1 MPELDYKLFLT
12 STTPHLDRQN
22 SRQNHQNTAPH
33 TLSVWNPPR
42 EKRPSWSTAVVRPFS
57 SVFVCFRSSGFV
69 CFTCCDFIFSFSS
82 QVSSFCARRLV
93 LVPSS
98 FPAFDYCLS
107 LPAPCS
113 QLPTTTSMVFPPEV
127 FLPGSSSQAFRYFSF
142 LAFRCFSFLAFRYFS
157 FLAFCSFSS
166 LLQLSKFFDRIIP
179 SFP

>member
-69 CFTCCDFIFSFSS
+69 CFTCCDRVSFFRFRRRFLPVVPAGLSSFLLRSPLLTTVFRSQPLVPSFRPPPQWFFLPKFSS
-82 QVSSFCARRLV
+82 QV
-93 LVPSS
+93 
-98 FPAFDYCLS
+98 
-107 LPAPCS
+107 LPPR
-113 QLPTTTSMVFPPEV
+113 F
-127 FLPGSSSQAFRYFSF
+127 FLPGF
-142 LAFRCFSFLAFRYFS
+142 
-157 FLAFCSFSS
+157 S
-166 LLQLSKFFDRIIP
+166 LLFIP
-179 SFP
+179 SFSLLFIPGFSLLFIPSFLFFFQFVAAFKVF